1 MREYIKSR
9 TFWLIFLTAFIAV
22 AGIMLGIFMYVWQG
36 DIKKERQA
44 LLAENMTVVADIY
57 GYVEEICQEETML
70 ASRLLDMEW
79 VQKIASGSDVFAEA
93 FDHHRRSQIAGDF
106 LFYTAQSDVM
116 TKRFV
121 VFPYQDVCIGSGI
134 WADVSSYFGALGIA
148 AEARE
153 PLLQAIAAQNRP
165 FSIETGA
172 PRGGV
177 LACIPIER
185 LNAPRAYICSV
196 INGTKLEKKL
206 LQMMNAGVIGVRIFH
221 AEDGDV
227 LMEAGDCR
235 MGGKIRTDRRESSY
249 IDWEYEFFIDEQTV
263 VVRYSGDALSPL
275 GRFSMMAALC
285 LGVAWALAMLFYR
298 PVMKLMAHAG
308 IQSASIRR
316 GTDDYKAI
324 EAHID
329 AITDRYHRERR
340 VALLHELLN
349 GYFTQDEGMLRA
361 AGLEIGGEDCCQVIL
376 CVEQGRLSAEQR
388 GESRMMLERFFQER
402 KMRCEMTATLYGEL
416 AILMLGRDDT
426 DLRRVSLQELR
437 ERLGGDYAVYAG
449 NPIRGLVGVSLSYQ
463 MARERCQRIA
473 GLSRTRYY
481 LPIEWEL
488 QLIDALLKGK
498 RQVAMGICTEL
509 RRENERRLESGK
521 LQSRDYDRLMG
532 TLLKDFNRALGENGA
547 EGNEA
552 LDNVTRAYQQEN
564 AEAFWDGVSHL
575 ISSGRGED
583 GGAAEAENAGGSVA
597 GYIDAHYADHEMSMQ
612 AICEAFS
619 MSANTIN
626 KCVKAATGMTFYA
639 YLTQRRMER
648 AKVLLAGGA
657 SVAEVADRVGYDT
670 DYSFRRAFQ
679 RYTGVKA
686 QDFTAADAQ
695 SGEGD
700 AEKVE

>member
-1 MREYIKSR
+1 
-9 TFWLIFLTAFIAV
+9 
-22 AGIMLGIFMYVWQG
+22 MYVWQG

-44 LLAENMTVVADIY
+44 LLAENMTVVADIH

-79 VQKIASGSDVFAEA
+79 VRKIASGSDVFAET

-121 VFPYQDVCIGSGI
+121 VFPYQDVCIGSGV
-134 WADVSSYFGALGIA
+134 WADVSSYFGVLGVA
-148 AEARE
+148 SGDRE
-153 PLLQAIAAQNRP
+153 PLLWAIAAQRKP
-165 FSIETGA
+165 FSIETG
-172 PRGGV
+172 RGGI
-177 LACIPIER
+177 LACIPIEGLER
-185 LNAPRAYICSV
+185 PRAYICSV
-196 INGTKLEKKL
+196 INMAKLEKKL

-227 LMEAGDCR
+227 LMETGDCR
-235 MGGKIRTDRRESSY
+235 TARDIVTYRRESSY
-249 IDWEYEFFIDEQTV
+249 IDWEYEFFVDEQTV
-263 VVRYSGDALSPL
+263 VVRYSGDEISPL
-275 GRFSMMAALC
+275 GRFGMMAVLC

-298 PVMKLMAHAG
+298 PVMKLMTHAG
-308 IQSASIRR
+308 IRSASMRR

-340 VALLHELLN
+340 VALLHELLS
-349 GYFTQDEGMLRA
+349 GYFTQDEEMLRS

-376 CVEQGRLSAEQR
+376 CVEQGHLSAEKR
-388 GESRMMLERFFQER
+388 GESRLMLERFFSGQEM
-402 KMRCEMTATLYGEL
+402 KCEMTATLHGEL
-416 AILMLGRDDT
+416 AILMIGRDEA
-426 DLRRVSLQELR
+426 DLRRVSLQALR
-437 ERLGGDYAVYAG
+437 EWLGGDYAVFAG

-473 GLSRTRYY
+473 GLSRTCFY

-532 TLLKDFNRALGENGA
+532 TLLKDFNRALGESGA
-547 EGNEA
+547 EGSEA
-552 LDNVTRAYQQEN
+552 LENVTRAYQQEN
-564 AEAFWDGVSHL
+564 AETFWEGVSHL
-575 ISSGRGED
+575 ISGGRSED
-583 GGAAEAENAGGSVA
+583 GGADETESASGNAA

-612 AICEAFS
+612 TICEVFS
-619 MSANTIN
+619 MSANTVN

-639 YLTQRRMER
+639 YLTQKRMEQ
-648 AKVLLAGGA
+648 AKMLLAGGA

-670 DYSFRRAFQ
+670 DYSFRRAFR

-695 SGEGD
+695 SGEED
-700 AEKVE
+700 AEKAE